1 MKTKANKTMQ
11 APSQYNKPL
20 VCEYSII
27 WPIRDRGIVRLSP
40 TVVTNGDVRSIEYAQ
55 QISDTSEVV
64 ELIYIMLSVERPRIG
79 VIDPYQHYS
88 QDPFRG
94 WQLEFLD
101 ACKVEDDEAR

>member
-1 MKTKANKTMQ
+1 MQ

-27 WPIRDRGIVRLSP
+27 WPIRETGIVRLSP
-40 TVVTNGDVRSIEYAQ
+40 TVVTNGDVRSIEYDQ
-55 QISDTSEVV
+55 QISDTSEVI
-64 ELIYIMLSVERPRIG
+64 ELIYIMFSVERPRTG

-94 WQLEFLD
+94 WQFERLD
-101 ACKVEDDEAR
+101 ACKVKDNEAR